1 MPWTV
6 KTMYD
11 HNLSY
16 LMHKQMATQ
25 HWATPTEFMQLEGK
39 QKKRWHS
46 FCVLVFIGAQENWVR
61 IEFALEIA
69 YEVECC
75 GKQVTAPTS
84 KMQDSKSC
92 ASSFDTSVASPAYSR
107 CPTAGGSRANSRSHV
122 KMLRISCGCGFLRKS
137 PYLTL
142 VILHAFKWDIPTLGI
157 WHCCCVARDIYHAHD
172 SGFSNGNPIESVV
185 PMGRRHAP
193 KRSPN
198 QAPAEY
204 REASHTK
211 DWPSFLS
218 PTV

>member
-1 MPWTV
+1 MITTCRISYISKWP
-6 KTMYD
+6 
-11 HNLSY
+11 LSIE
-16 LMHKQMATQ
+16 LHPQSLCS
-25 HWATPTEFMQLEGK
+25 WRES
-39 QKKRWHS
+39 KKS
-46 FCVLVFIGAQENWVR
+46 ADLFCVLVFIGAQENWVR

-107 CPTAGGSRANSRSHV
+107 CPAAGGSRADSRSHV
-122 KMLRISCGCGFLRKS
+122 
-137 PYLTL
+137 LTL
-142 VILHAFKWDIPTLGI
+142 VILHAEMSHPTLDI

-204 REASHTK
+204 REAGHTK

-218 PTV
+218 RLFRSVISWWSNLQ